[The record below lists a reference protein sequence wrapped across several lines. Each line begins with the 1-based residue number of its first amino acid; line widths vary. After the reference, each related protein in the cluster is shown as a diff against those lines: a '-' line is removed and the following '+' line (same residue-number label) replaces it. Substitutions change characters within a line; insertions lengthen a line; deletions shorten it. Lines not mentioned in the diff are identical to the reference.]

1 MGQERVIKQSVAIRK
16 PSSIVFQAL
25 LDPDEVCKW
34 FADDAN
40 VDPREGG
47 RFEVL
52 DDGFWSKGRV
62 LKLVENRRLS
72 FTLALREEGVMGPTR
87 VEYNLEPRGQA
98 TQLSLTHSGFGSG
111 PEWEG
116 VFHEFE
122 AYWPSNLDSLKRFVE
137 TRKATRKSRSK
148 SA

>member
-1 MGQERVIKQSVAIRK
+1 MGQERVIKNTVAIKK
-16 PSSIVFQAL
+16 PAAAVFQAL
-25 LDPDEVCKW
+25 LDQDEVCKW

-47 RFEVL
+47 RFEVM

-62 LKLVENRRLS
+62 LKLEANKRLS
-72 FTLALREEGVMGPTR
+72 FTLALPEEGVMGPTR
-87 VEYNLEPRGQA
+87 VEYMLESKGSS
-98 TQLSLTHSGFGSG
+98 THVSLTHSGFGSG
-111 PEWEG
+111 PEWEN

-122 AYWPSNLDSLKRFVE
+122 QHWPENLGSLKRFVE
-137 TRKATRKSRSK
+137 TRKSTRKSK